1 MTTIGNAR
9 MTRPTVRVQAT
20 PQFNPAG
27 RRFIRSAAV
36 VAVLSASLFGFVA
49 QANAGAESGS
59 QVQFKYVTVSAGQTL
74 WEIAQQYATSDA
86 RDYMANLIS
95 LNALTTA
102 ELTPGQRIALPN

>member
-1 MTTIGNAR
+1 
-9 MTRPTVRVQAT
+9 
-20 PQFNPAG
+20 
-27 RRFIRSAAV
+27 
-36 VAVLSASLFGFVA
+36 
-49 QANAGAESGS
+49 
-59 QVQFKYVTVSAGQTL
+59 VTVSAGQTL